1 MAYSELPWSRSMI
14 RFPIDSGWEATY
26 VDLDCK
32 QSRREAFNIFRCE
45 GVSAPP
51 PVTGCRPGTQVTF
64 FLLSGLPTMPPQLG

>member
-1 MAYSELPWSRSMI
+1 MI

-45 GVSAPP
+45 ESPLLPP
-51 PVTGCRPGTQVTF
+51 LLAVGQALSYILL
-64 FLLSGLPTMPPQLG
+64 LLSGLPTMHDRN